1 MDEGRVRPRPAREIF
16 AGRYMCV
23 YRVDYTHIYEA
34 PNGLICAYVY
44 VHVR

>member
-1 MDEGRVRPRPAREIF
+1 MGAAAVAREIF

-34 PNGLICAYVY
+34 LNELKCAYVY